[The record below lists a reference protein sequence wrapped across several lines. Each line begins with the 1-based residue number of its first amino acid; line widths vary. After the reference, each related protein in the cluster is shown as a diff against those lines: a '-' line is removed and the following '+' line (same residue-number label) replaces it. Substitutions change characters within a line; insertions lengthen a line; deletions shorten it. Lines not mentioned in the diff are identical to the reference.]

1 MNPQLVA
8 LPNQVNPQAN
18 GLQLHGPA
26 LVVARLLWAA
36 LFALALGV
44 FGMSLYTYYLGHSS
58 LACVNLAN
66 PEYAPTCLAFQQAIQ
81 EWGFSVDGYAGYFLV
96 VQFLAGLPY
105 FVVGGLMAWRRSNEL
120 RVLLFS
126 VWLAALA
133 AAGTWFNPIWEW
145 MNHERFNPLFPVLGK
160 WLAVD
165 VPSALLSG
173 VMFSGIVL
181 VAYVF
186 PDGRFV
192 PRWTRW
198 CAAIVLPAVILFPL
212 FPNSIAD
219 IRTWPFPFF
228 QIFVLCSAAT
238 VIYAFL
244 YRYRWAADAVQR
256 QQLKWFVAGLTMLS
270 LNYLVDFSVFNIY
283 PAITGDYPI
292 STARR
297 AVIWELVQDTHW
309 YASSFLFAIA
319 TGLAV
324 FRYRLWD
331 VDIVINRALVYGTL
345 TLSVIGVY
353 VLIVGALGAMAQS
366 NLNWLAS
373 ILATGLIAVLVQP
386 LRDRL
391 QTGVNRLMYGER
403 DDPVSVLNRLG
414 ARLEAALAPEAVLP
428 SIVQT
433 VAQALKVPY
442 VEIEVT
448 TEHGRQTTVTYPT
461 VVSRPSSV
469 VSFPLTFQS
478 ETLGHLLVAPR
489 APTEPFSP
497 LDQHLLQ
504 NIAQQAGM
512 AVHAVSLTNELKLAR
527 QNLVNAREEERR
539 RLRRDLHDGL
549 GPALASQGL
558 KLAAAK
564 QLLQH
569 SPASVEPLL
578 NEVLAQTQET
588 VNDVR
593 RLVYGL
599 RPPAL
604 DERGL
609 AEAIR
614 DYVTQSANSGLQVS
628 VGELPAALPAL
639 PAAVEVA
646 AYRIALEALTNVIR
660 HAKARNCAIQFLG
673 NSQELRIEI
682 TDDGVGLPPELR
694 AGVGLRS
701 MRERAEE
708 LGGTLKVHAGP
719 QGGARVNA
727 CLPLSE
733 STITR

>member
-1 MNPQLVA
+1 
-8 LPNQVNPQAN
+8 
-18 GLQLHGPA
+18 
-26 LVVARLLWAA
+26 
-36 LFALALGV
+36 
-44 FGMSLYTYYLGHSS
+44 
-58 LACVNLAN
+58 
-66 PEYAPTCLAFQQAIQ
+66 
-81 EWGFSVDGYAGYFLV
+81 
-96 VQFLAGLPY
+96 
-105 FVVGGLMAWRRSNEL
+105 MAWRRSAEL

-126 VWLAALA
+126 VWLATLA
-133 AAGTWFNPIWEW
+133 AAGTWFNPIWVW
-145 MNHERFNPLFPVLGK
+145 MGDPRFNPLFPILST
-160 WLAVD
+160 WLAMD
-165 VPSALLSG
+165 VPGAILSAVMYSG
-173 VMFSGIVL
+173 VIL
-181 VAYVF
+181 VAYSF

-198 CAAIVLPAVILFPL
+198 CAVFLLAVVNLFSF
-212 FPNSIAD
+212 FPGSPVD
-219 IRTWPFPFF
+219 IRTWPLLLPEL
-228 QIFVLCSAAT
+228 ITLGGIVT

-244 YRYRWAADAVQR
+244 YRYRRVTSAPQR
-256 QQLKWFVAGLTMLS
+256 QQLKWFVVGLSMLI
-270 LNYLVDFSVFNIY
+270 LNYAVDFVVFNVY
-283 PAITGDYPI
+283 PAITDEYPI

-319 TGLAV
+319 IGLAV

-331 VDIVINRALVYGTL
+331 VDFVINRALVYGTL
-345 TLSVIGVY
+345 TLSIIVVY
-353 VLIVGALGAMAQS
+353 VLVVGVLGTLAQS

-391 QTGVNRLMYGER
+391 QSGVNRLMYGER

-414 ARLEAALAPEAVLP
+414 ARLEATLAPEAVLP
-428 SIVQT
+428 ALVET
-433 VAQALKVPY
+433 VGQALKLPY
-442 VEIEVT
+442 VAIKLKDSLAAEYASGGT
-448 TEHGRQTTVTYPT
+448 RPT
-461 VVSRPSSV
+461 VGLQAI
-469 VSFPLTFQS
+469 PLKHQF
-478 ETLGHLLVAPR
+478 ETIGFLLIAPR
-489 APTEPFSP
+489 APGEPFSP
-497 LDQHLLQ
+497 LDEHLLE
-504 NIAQQAGM
+504 NIARQAGM
-512 AVHAVSLTNELKLAR
+512 AVHAVSLTQALQSAR
-527 QNLVNAREEERR
+527 HSLVTAREEERR

-569 SPASVEPLL
+569 NPASVEPLL
-578 NEVLAQTQET
+578 NEVIAQTQET
-588 VNDVR
+588 VSDVR

-614 DYVTQSANSGLQVS
+614 DHVTQSATSGLQVE
-628 VGELPAALPAL
+628 VGELPQALASL

-660 HAKARNCAIQFLG
+660 HAHAKNCSIQFQG
-673 NSQELRIEI
+673 NQRELQIEI
-682 TDDGVGLPPELR
+682 TDDGRGLPVELR

-708 LGGTLKVHAGP
+708 LGGTLTVQAGP
-719 QGGARVNA
+719 QGGTQVSAR
-727 CLPLSE
+727 LPLSE
-733 STITR
+733 STSVG